1 MSVKSRMFARALL
14 LVSAAACALS
24 CGSAEPDPNVQA
36 VHSAIAGG
44 EPDSTDANVFLLF
57 SHRGMEG
64 VALCSASL
72 IAPNLLLTARHCVA
86 DVSSEQVT
94 CGKTT
99 AGNPF
104 PANTFFAANT
114 ASIDDVTKAN
124 AFEVSSISVPTQ
136 DSDICGF
143 DVALVTLATSVAS
156 NIARP
161 LIPRIDRAV
170 AAGEQYTAVGYGT
183 DQPGDAGTAGLRR
196 GRTGLKVN
204 CAPGHCSSG
213 VELSEFVGDAGICS
227 GDSGGPALDADGKV
241 VGVVS
246 RSADNCNH
254 PVYGSVAAWKDWITG
269 VATDAAAQGKY
280 AVPFW
285 VTSGS
290 SDGAPAAGGSEGVGG
305 STNGA
310 AGSTFMPDP
319 EDPIGAAGEAG
330 PSTGAAGG
338 VSVGANPQGQACS
351 LTQACPSGYG
361 CYSPTNSA
369 SAGDAYCA
377 EHCTAQAQ
385 CSSGTSCSL
394 SSSVC
399 IAPVK
404 HSDGN
409 TSACAVS
416 AAGPHGGSG
425 AVAALAGL
433 AFALAGRKRR
443 ASRLR
448 RVGSERN

>member
-1 MSVKSRMFARALL
+1 MFTRAV
-14 LVSAAACALS
+14 LVLCAAGCALS
-24 CGSAEPDPNVQA
+24 CGSVDPDPNVRD

-44 EPDSTDANVFLLF
+44 EPDSTDSNVFLLF
-57 SHRGMEG
+57 SHRGKEG

-99 AGNPF
+99 AGDPF

-124 AFEVSSISVPTQ
+124 AFDVASISVPTQ
-136 DSDICGF
+136 DSDICGY
-143 DVALVTLATSVAS
+143 DVALVTLTTSVSAS
-156 NIARP
+156 VAKP

-170 AAGEQYTAVGYGT
+170 AAGEAYTAVGYGT
-183 DQPGDAGTAGLRR
+183 DQPGDAGIAGLRR

-204 CAPGHCSSG
+204 CAPGHCTTG
-213 VELSEFVGDAGICS
+213 VEVSEFVGDAGICS

-269 VATDAAAQGKY
+269 IATTAAAQGKY

-290 SDGAPAAGGSEGVGG
+290 SDGAPAAGGSTGAGG
-305 STNGA
+305 SGSTSDPNADA
-310 AGSTFMPDP
+310 AGQSAESPA
-319 EDPIGAAGEAG
+319 E
-330 PSTGAAGG
+330 
-338 VSVGANPQGQACS
+338 PQGEACS
-351 LTQACPSGYG
+351 LTQACPAGYG
-361 CYSPTNSA
+361 CYSPTS
-369 SAGDAYCA
+369 STTAGDAYCA
-377 EHCTAQAQ
+377 AHCSAQAQ
-385 CSSGTSCSL
+385 CGTGTSCDLASG
-394 SSSVC
+394 VC

-404 HSDGN
+404 HASSN
-409 TSACAVS
+409 SSACALSGAGPRGGS
-416 AAGPHGGSG
+416 AA
-425 AVAALAGL
+425 AVLAGL
-433 AFALAGRKRR
+433 ALALIGRKRR
-443 ASRLR
+443 ASRPR
-448 RVGSERN
+448 RVCSGET

>member
-1 MSVKSRMFARALL
+1 MSVKSRMFARAVLL
-14 LVSAAACALS
+14 LSAAGCALA
-24 CGSAEPDPNVQA
+24 CGSADHDPSVQA

-44 EPDSTDANVFLLF
+44 EPDSTDSNVFLLF
-57 SHRGMEG
+57 SHRGKEG

-86 DVSSEQVT
+86 DVTSEQVT

-99 AGNPF
+99 AGDPF

-114 ASIDDVTKAN
+114 QSSEQITMTN
-124 AFEVSSISVPTQ
+124 AFFVSSISVPTA

-143 DVALVTLATSVAS
+143 DIALVTLSTSVSAS
-156 NIARP
+156 VAKP

-170 AAGEQYTAVGYGT
+170 SAGEQYTAVGYGT

-204 CAPGHCSSG
+204 CAPGHCSTG
-213 VELSEFVGDAGICS
+213 VEISEFVGDAGICS

-254 PVYGSVAAWKDWITG
+254 PVYGSVAAWKDWISG
-269 VATDAAAQGKY
+269 VATDAATQGKY

-290 SDGAPAAGGSEGVGG
+290 SDDPNPAGGA
-305 STNGA
+305 NGA
-310 AGSTFMPDP
+310 AGS
-319 EDPIGAAGEAG
+319 G
-330 PSTGAAGG
+330 
-338 VSVGANPQGQACS
+338 SVGGSTEALGGEGPISADPQGQACS
-351 LTQACPSGYG
+351 LSEACPSGFG
-361 CYSPTNSA
+361 CYSPTRST

-377 EHCTAQAQ
+377 AHCTAQAQ
-385 CSSGTSCSL
+385 CSGGTSCDL

-399 IAPVK
+399 IEPVK
-404 HSDGN
+404 PHSNSN
-409 TSACAVS
+409 TSACALSGVGSRRNTSAS
-416 AAGPHGGSG
+416 AAF
-425 AVAALAGL
+425 AGL
-433 AFALAGRKRR
+433 AFVLCAGRRRKRR
-443 ASRLR
+443 ASLLR
-448 RVGSERN
+448 RAVRNETES